1 MLARVVRLGIAAMG
15 CLMLAGCG
23 GSDLPRPVKVQARLL
38 GPKDLLLKYAES
50 GELDSGTSELQ
61 DMLETLKTKDAAK
74 GDELLS
80 DLRTLKLLK
89 DDANAIKAQ
98 AQKMLDKL

>member
-15 CLMLAGCG
+15 SLMLAGCG

-38 GPKDLLLKYAES
+38 GPNDLLLKYAES

-61 DMLETLKTKDAAK
+61 DMLERLKTQDATK